1 MRLPWLSTTRKQ
13 PASSPHSAAANG
25 SAHTRLRSGLKR
37 GLKRLLWFVAL
48 WCAGVAGAMLL
59 ALPFRLLMQ
68 AAMH

>member
-1 MRLPWLSTTRKQ
+1 MRLSRLPSAQTQT
-13 PASSPHSAAANG
+13 ASSLAQPGAANQH
-25 SAHTRLRSGLKR
+25 APTRLKR
-37 GLKRLLWFVAL
+37 VLWFAAL